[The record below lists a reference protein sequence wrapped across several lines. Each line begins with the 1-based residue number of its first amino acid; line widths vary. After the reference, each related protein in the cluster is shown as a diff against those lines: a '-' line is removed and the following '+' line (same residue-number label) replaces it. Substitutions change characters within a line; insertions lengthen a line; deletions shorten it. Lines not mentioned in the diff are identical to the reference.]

1 MRGCVV
7 LLCLLVC
14 SGCGSTGDV
23 SQPGI
28 PVGWMDRED
37 LADPVHGDFALVYDT
52 SRIHRDFVGLIRQV
66 HEGIDIIVFLGA
78 WCSDSRREVPRF
90 LKIADLAGMDATRIK
105 LYGLDRTKKSSDGLT
120 DRYGIERVPT
130 FIFLRGDKEVGRIV
144 EVPRTTLEGD
154 VLSILAGA
162 RGTE

>member
-52 SRIHRDFVGLIRQV
+52 SRMKG
-66 HEGIDIIVFLGA
+66 
-78 WCSDSRREVPRF
+78 
-90 LKIADLAGMDATRIK
+90 
-105 LYGLDRTKKSSDGLT
+105 
-120 DRYGIERVPT
+120 
-130 FIFLRGDKEVGRIV
+130 
-144 EVPRTTLEGD
+144 
-154 VLSILAGA
+154 SILSCFSVHGVRIPDAKS
-162 RGTE
+162 RGF